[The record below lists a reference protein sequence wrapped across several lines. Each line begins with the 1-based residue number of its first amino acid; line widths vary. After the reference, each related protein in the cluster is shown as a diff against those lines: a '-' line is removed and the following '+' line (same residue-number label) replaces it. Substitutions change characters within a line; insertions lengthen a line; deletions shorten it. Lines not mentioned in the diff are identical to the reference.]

1 MGIYKFI
8 VPTGN
13 TMGKSKA
20 VQNPTLIR
28 DTVSGTGLG
37 LVKIQERRDPKFSHL
52 IHRTDT
58 HNKKAETCKS
68 KTNMKNAIHSY
79 IYCDIKII

>member
-13 TMGKSKA
+13 TMGKPKA

-37 LVKIQERRDPKFSHL
+37 LVKIQERGDPKFSHL

-58 HNKKAETCKS
+58 HNKKAETCQP
-68 KTNMKNAIHSY
+68 KTSMKNAIHSY